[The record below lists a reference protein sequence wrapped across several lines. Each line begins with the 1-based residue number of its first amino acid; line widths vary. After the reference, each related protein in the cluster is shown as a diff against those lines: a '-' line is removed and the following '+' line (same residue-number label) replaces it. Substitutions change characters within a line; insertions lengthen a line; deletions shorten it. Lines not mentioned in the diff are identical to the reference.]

1 MSKPKKKSSKG
12 FYIAAA
18 VILITAGAITRF
30 SISGNPQKSD
40 KKTESVSSV
49 SRTESKADTSSN
61 ASSNTTAYP
70 KIDYSSDI
78 SSSEINENSTDTK
91 TDASD
96 TGSSKEDDTAQTA
109 GAKNYVSFA
118 LPLKGD
124 IVKQFDPER
133 LQYSETYGDM
143 RLHNGIDILAEDGSP
158 VKSAA
163 AGTVKSIEENALWG
177 KVVTLDHGNGI
188 ISRYCGLSDTSVNE
202 GDEVKLGKVIGTI
215 GEAPCECLDESHLH
229 FEIMNGDIYLSPLE
243 AIGIG

>member
-1 MSKPKKKSSKG
+1 M
-12 FYIAAA
+12 
-18 VILITAGAITRF
+18 
-30 SISGNPQKSD
+30 
-40 KKTESVSSV
+40 
-49 SRTESKADTSSN
+49 
-61 ASSNTTAYP
+61 
-70 KIDYSSDI
+70 
-78 SSSEINENSTDTK
+78 
-91 TDASD
+91 
-96 TGSSKEDDTAQTA
+96 
-109 GAKNYVSFA
+109 
-118 LPLKGD
+118 KGD

-158 VKSAA
+158 VKSSA

-188 ISRYCGLSDTSVNE
+188 ISRYCGLRDISVNE
-202 GDEVKLGKVIGTI
+202 RDEVKLGKVIGTI